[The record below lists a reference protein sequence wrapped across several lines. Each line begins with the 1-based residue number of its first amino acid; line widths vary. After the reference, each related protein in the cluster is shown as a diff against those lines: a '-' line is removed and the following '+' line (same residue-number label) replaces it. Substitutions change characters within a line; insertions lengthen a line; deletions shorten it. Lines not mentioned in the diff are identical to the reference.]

1 MAGKEIK
8 MSILIVASLFATAA
22 LTIASIITLLFKE
35 GLIEVN
41 PKRAVV
47 VKNLWTGEPR
57 ALLPGTHL
65 IIPGRDK
72 KLLEIT
78 LENEPSDPPIMK
90 VFTGDGTEIGVDLVI
105 TTQRVLDNPE
115 AVVRAGTAID
125 YKKRSEFVVERIKTY
140 LQDAVIKYKL
150 EDMIRDKNIDK
161 KTLDE
166 IEASVN
172 QALKEKV
179 ETEWGIR
186 VEVGIRTME
195 LPEKAK
201 EVAEEAATAEREGE
215 RIRIKAEKAGVDP
228 KLIVI
233 GDIIYDALRALKG
246 GK

>member
-1 MAGKEIK
+1 
-8 MSILIVASLFATAA
+8 MSVLITIALITDAA
-22 LTIASIITLLFKE
+22 LTMASIIILLFKE
-35 GLIEVN
+35 GLIEVD

-72 KLLEIT
+72 KLLEVT

-90 VFTGDGTEIGVDLVI
+90 VFTGDGTEIEVDLVI
-105 TTQRVLDNPE
+105 TTQKVLDNPE
-115 AVVRAGTAID
+115 AVVRAGTVID

-140 LQDAVIKYKL
+140 LQDAIIKYKL
-150 EDMIRDKNIDK
+150 EDMIKEKNVDK
-161 KTLDE
+161 KILDE
-166 IEASVN
+166 IEAGVN
-172 QALKEKV
+172 KALKEKV
-179 ETEWGIR
+179 EAEWGIE
-186 VEVGIRTME
+186 VEVGIKTIE